1 MVILRKMAYIGI
13 TLGVLL
19 VVGCSDNSGSFD
31 SSDGTEDNSKKVNG
45 LKAPNKVSAVEAK

>member
-19 VVGCSDNSGSFD
+19 ITGCSDNSGSFD
-31 SSDGTEDNSKKVNG
+31 SSNGTQDNSNKING

>member
-19 VVGCSDNSGSFD
+19 IAGCSDNSASFD
-31 SSDGTEDNSKKVNG
+31 SSDGTQDNSNKING

>member
-19 VVGCSDNSGSFD
+19 IAGCSDSPDGSP
-31 SSDGTEDNSKKVNG
+31 DNGLKVNG
-45 LKAPNKVSAVEAK
+45 LKAPEKVSSVEAK

>member
-19 VVGCSDNSGSFD
+19 VAGCSD
-31 SSDGTEDNSKKVNG
+31 SSSSTDDPQVNG
-45 LKAPNKVSAVEAK
+45 LKAPEKVSAVEAK